1 MPAFST
7 DTTES
12 RTREIPSVGRAYVPT
27 PRLKPSPATRP
38 EAQLPTTP
46 TRHGDAPP
54 GEGAPDVGPVPR
66 RRLGDLLSGPPPN
79 QLRQET
85 RGGHEQRRCRG
96 LVEALRGVV
105 SRTPPSPRWT
115 APLGASGRDH
125 RGTMAA
131 PATGSER
138 SVHLPSSSR
147 QVKRYA
153 GALPEARR
161 EAAARMD
168 QLLGTDG
175 RAGDRSRNRRQPG
188 AE

>member
-1 MPAFST
+1 VPEGGNSPGLG
-7 DTTES
+7 S
-12 RTREIPSVGRAYVPT
+12 GRVGD
-27 PRLKPSPATRP
+27 
-38 EAQLPTTP
+38 
-46 TRHGDAPP
+46 GDAWP
-54 GEGAPDVGPVPR
+54 GWEAPRFRPLRGR
-66 RRLGDLLSGPPPN
+66 TSRSRCRRLGDLLSGPPPN